1 MARPDD
7 LLFLEPV
14 IHNNIWGGRKL
25 KSEWGYDIPDG
36 PVGEAWVIGA
46 HPHGDCR
53 VAAGPYAGWTLSR
66 VWAEAHDQ
74 VFAGVAGDR
83 FPLLVKIIDAEQDL
97 SIQVHPDDAYAAE
110 HEHGSLGKCECWYV
124 LDAAPGATIIVGQ
137 HAPDRTHFEA
147 AVKAGAWDTLL
158 NEIPIAAGDFFQIEP
173 GCVHAIKGGTTI
185 LETQQSSDITYRV
198 YDYDRPQADGTLR
211 PLHLAQS
218 LDVINF
224 DAQPPQSGTI
234 TAQVTDGITKLVSC
248 PRYEVC
254 RVVISGDKNLHLT
267 DSFMCVSV
275 IEGSGQVEGVP
286 VAKGTNFV
294 VAAGVGELAMGGN
307 FTAIC
312 SYLPEVPVGEV

>member
-1 MARPDD
+1 MAQASD

-25 KSEWGYDIPDG
+25 ESEWGYTIPDG

-46 HPHGDCR
+46 HPHGDCH
-53 VAAGPYAGWTLSR
+53 VVAGPYAGWTLSR

-74 VFAGVAGDR
+74 VFKGVAGDR
-83 FPLLVKIIDAEQDL
+83 FPLLVKIIDAEKDL
-97 SIQVHPDDAYAAE
+97 SIQVHPDDAYAAV
-110 HEHGSLGKCECWYV
+110 HEAGSLGKCECWYV
-124 LDAAPGATIIVGQ
+124 LDAEPGATIIVGQ
-137 HAPDRTHFEA
+137 HAPDRAHFEA
-147 AVKAGAWDTLL
+147 AVAAGAWDTLL
-158 NEIPIAAGDFFQIEP
+158 NEIPIAAGDFFQIDP
-173 GCVHAIKGGTTI
+173 GTVHAIKGGTTI

-218 LDVINF
+218 LDVINYT
-224 DAQPPQSGTI
+224 AQPPQTGKL
-234 TAQVTDGITKLVSC
+234 TAPEVDGITKLVSC

-254 RVVISGDKNLHLT
+254 RVRVVAEKNLKLT

-275 IEGSGQVEGVP
+275 IEGKGQVAGVP
-286 VAKGTNFV
+286 VEKGTNFV
-294 VAAGVGELAMGGN
+294 VAAGAGALAMSGG

-312 SYLPEVPVGEV
+312 SYLPPEA